1 MEECIFCEDCIKYS
15 AETLAKQKD
24 GKTDFEKENFVKIK
38 QAKDKFIFVVE
49 TTGTLKPA

>member
-1 MEECIFCEDCIKYS
+1 MQECIFCDDCIKYS
-15 AETLAKQKD
+15 AETLAKKD
-24 GKTDFEKENFVKIK
+24 GKTDFEVENFVKIK

>member
-1 MEECIFCEDCIKYS
+1 MEN
-15 AETLAKQKD
+15 L
-24 GKTDFEKENFVKIK
+24 VKIK